1 MSFSRRCREGAA
13 CRLKDAAETIARM
26 PATYIK
32 YPDGQPIFPID
43 RAGRMQ
49 RPARVLLNREYLA
62 SFGKMIVPRHLW
74 RALRRFDVW
83 IEPALVAEWGR
94 LMKGY
99 AERQERQITDGDIAL
114 AMNWSEPSRDVR
126 IARERAVRLSGEE
139 NLFCVWSGR
148 RLSMTAADIDHC
160 FPGPPGRVAIFGI

>member
-1 MSFSRRCREGAA
+1 
-13 CRLKDAAETIARM
+13 
-26 PATYIK
+26 
-32 YPDGQPIFPID
+32 
-43 RAGRMQ
+43 
-49 RPARVLLNREYLA
+49 
-62 SFGKMIVPRHLW
+62 MIVPRHLW

-114 AMNWSEPSRDVR
+114 AMDWSEPSRDVR
-126 IARERAVRLSGEE
+126 IARERAVRLSAEE
-139 NLFCVWSGR
+139 NLFCVWSGK

-160 FPGPPGRVAIFGI
+160 FPWSACRAATFGI